1 MGYFLTLHFHS
12 RCQKIMLPVIGNQHP
27 VRQRQYNTHR
37 RRFSCPQQP
46 IMVSSLLPMHYRLL
60 KTVCIMPYAIW
71 HEIPPSPTR
80 WIQNCMH
87 YAVLCSNRWC
97 IMTFV
102 TVLKL
107 VGGSSFKEGPRRALD
122 ERRRVEG
129 RTDPSAASPSHHL
142 LRNKRMRTTP
152 CSCG

>member
-1 MGYFLTLHFHS
+1 MKWSHYYNIICILWPGIMDVSYGICPSYICHQYYIILTWVYGVFFDLTFPF
-12 RCQKIMLPVIGNQHP
+12 KMPEIMLPVIGNQHP

-102 TVLKL
+102 TVPRL
-107 VGGSSFKEGPRRALD
+107 VAEQ
-122 ERRRVEG
+122 V
-129 RTDPSAASPSHHL
+129 
-142 LRNKRMRTTP
+142 
-152 CSCG
+152 